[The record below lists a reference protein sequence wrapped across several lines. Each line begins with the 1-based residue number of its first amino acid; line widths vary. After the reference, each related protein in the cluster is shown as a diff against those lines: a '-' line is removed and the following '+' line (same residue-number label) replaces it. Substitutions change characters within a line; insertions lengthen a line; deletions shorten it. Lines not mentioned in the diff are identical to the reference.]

1 MKRISRILLVA
12 FAILAPLAAR
22 ADMIYW
28 TPPNTY
34 EGFLYNRGYSREI
47 VKDVS
52 NNAVLYGLPIC
63 IGMTVVAV
71 LFLTC
76 EKTLL
81 KPL

>member
-1 MKRISRILLVA
+1 MKRISRILLIT
-12 FAILAPLAAR
+12 FALLAPLAAR

-34 EGFLYNRGYSREI
+34 EGFLYDRGYSREV
-47 VKDVS
+47 VKVVS